1 MDDSR
6 KHCDRDLDGQADHQH
21 VIKIKGQNKEK
32 PDVEDD
38 AEKDWMK
45 LNDVIEEP
53 VLADG
58 CHYQSYSE

>member
-1 MDDSR
+1 MIVITNLVILMVR
-6 KHCDRDLDGQADHQH
+6 HE
-21 VIKIKGQNKEK
+21 IKIKGQNKEK